1 MTIDYTKLPF
11 HWTGDAWI
19 LPDEERRANTLD
31 DYWDEPPRP
40 ELPPVVMRHAFFVG
54 SGAWYWDNDHKD
66 YRVLYTPDGGLTLDG
81 RALLDRLT
89 RRAYCT

>member
-40 ELPPVVMRHAFFVG
+40 ELPPVVMRHAFFRRLR
-54 SGAWYWDNDHKD
+54 
-66 YRVLYTPDGGLTLDG
+66 RVVLG
-81 RALLDRLT
+81 
-89 RRAYCT
+89 

>member
-1 MTIDYTKLPF
+1 
-11 HWTGDAWI
+11 
-19 LPDEERRANTLD
+19 
-31 DYWDEPPRP
+31 
-40 ELPPVVMRHAFFVG
+40 MRFFVG

>member
-1 MTIDYTKLPF
+1 MAIDCTKLPF

-40 ELPPVVMRHAFFVG
+40 ELPADPRYLITFQGADAWRWDALRQGYVMLIRHG
-54 SGAWYWDNDHKD
+54 
-66 YRVLYTPDGGLTLDG
+66 RVTIDG
-81 RALLDRLT
+81 RELLALSP
-89 RRAYCT
+89 AYCT